1 MASEPILDI
10 DALLAPI
17 SDENPTGSDLRDDE
31 SPLSTYNTIKD
42 ARQAA
47 RSAERQNMFDGHNT
61 EADDYWRKIIDLAPD
76 IIKNSAKDLEVA
88 SWLTEALI
96 RRNGFRGLRDGFQL
110 IQRLID
116 TFWDDLYP
124 MPDEDGIETRVA
136 SLSGLNGE
144 GAEGV
149 LIAPIRNAIIT
160 EGADPGPFTL
170 WNYQQAADVDKALD
184 TDTKNEKE
192 AKLGFSIGHIERAV
206 AESSEAFF
214 VNLRDDINDAITSYR
229 EASKKL
235 DELCGL
241 NDAPP
246 TSNILNIL
254 EQCQGV
260 VNHLGKHK
268 FPAIQTSD
276 ASESDEDTIS
286 PGTTD
291 QVNAPQHSTG
301 PIKSRDDAFRQLTE
315 IADYFRRSE
324 PHSPIAH
331 ILERAVKWGDMP
343 LEALIRELIPD
354 SSARDFYS
362 SLTGV
367 RIADDD

>member
-10 DALLAPI
+10 DELLVPI
-17 SDENPTGSDLRDDE
+17 SDENPAGNDPRDDE
-31 SPLSTYNTIKD
+31 SPLSTYNTMKD
-42 ARQAA
+42 ARQVA

-61 EADDYWRKIIDLAPD
+61 EADDSWRKIIDLAPG
-76 IIKNSAKDLEVA
+76 IIKDSAKDLEVA

-96 RRNGFRGLRDGFQL
+96 RRHGFRGLRDGFQL
-110 IQRLID
+110 IQGLID

-124 MPDEDGIETRVA
+124 LPDEDGVETRVA

-149 LIAPIRNAIIT
+149 LIAPIRNATIT
-160 EGADPGPFTL
+160 EGSDPGPFTL
-170 WNYQQAADVDKALD
+170 WNYQQAADIDKILD
-184 TDTKNEKE
+184 ADSKKEKE
-192 AKLGFSIGHIERAV
+192 EKLGFGISHIDRAV
-206 AESSEAFF
+206 TESSETFF
-214 VNLRDDINDAITSYR
+214 VNLRDDINDSITSYR

-246 TSNILNIL
+246 TSNILSIL
-254 EQCQGV
+254 EQCHGV
-260 VNHLGKHK
+260 INHLGKHK
-268 FPAIQTSD
+268 FPVTQVSD
-276 ASESDEDTIS
+276 ALEPDGDTTSIEATNQS
-286 PGTTD
+286 NPS
-291 QVNAPQHSTG
+291 QHSSG
-301 PIKSRDDAFRQLTE
+301 PIKSRDDAFRLLIE
-315 IADYFRRSE
+315 ISDYFRRTE
-324 PHSPIAH
+324 PHSPIPH

-343 LEALIRELIPD
+343 LEALIKELIPD

>member
-10 DALLAPI
+10 DELLNPI
-17 SDENPTGSDLRDDE
+17 SDDTPAGSDLRNDE
-31 SPLSTYNTIKD
+31 SPLSIYNTIKD

-61 EADDYWRKIIDLAPD
+61 EADDSWRKIIDLAPD

-96 RRNGFRGLRDGFQL
+96 RRHGFQGLRDGFRL
-110 IQRLID
+110 IQGLVD

-124 MPDEDGIETRVA
+124 MPDEDGVETRVS

-149 LIAPIRNAIIT
+149 LIAPIRNATIT
-160 EGADPGPFTL
+160 QGADPGPFTL
-170 WNYQQAADVDKALD
+170 WNYQQAADVDKTLD
-184 TDTKNEKE
+184 VDSKNEKE
-192 AKLGFSIGHIERAV
+192 SKLGFGISHIERAV
-206 AESSEAFF
+206 TESSEAYF
-214 VNLRDDINDAITSYR
+214 VNLRDDIDDAIACYR
-229 EASKKL
+229 ETGKKL

-246 TSNILNIL
+246 TSNILGIL

-268 FPAIQTSD
+268 FPATKASD
-276 ASESDEDTIS
+276 SSESDEDNTSAQTLNQNNS
-286 PGTTD
+286 PH
-291 QVNAPQHSTG
+291 HSTG
-301 PIKSRDDAFRQLTE
+301 PIKSRDDAFRQLIE
-315 IADYFRRSE
+315 ISDYFRRTE

-354 SSARDFYS
+354 ASARDFYS